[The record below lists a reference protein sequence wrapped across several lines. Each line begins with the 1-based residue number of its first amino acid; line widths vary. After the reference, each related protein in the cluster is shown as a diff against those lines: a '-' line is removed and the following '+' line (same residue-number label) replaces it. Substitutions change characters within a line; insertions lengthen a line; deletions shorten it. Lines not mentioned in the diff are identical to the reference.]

1 MLQTGNI
8 FTDILSIVSI
18 IFPLL
23 PAGIIFVKKVYRN
36 ETLNFLMILC
46 LLNFVKNFLLFVPT
60 IDISSQNVIT
70 SIFTLFE
77 LVILVQ
83 LFKQALAE
91 KIKKIANIF
100 LIAFL
105 SVVITCY
112 LFEGANQ
119 RFYALEILKSTIV
132 IFAAILCLAQVISSS
147 NLNIL
152 NEPLFWISTGSLF
165 YFSISILMN
174 ALSWYYVLLPRE
186 SFMEKEVFL
195 GIGSIT
201 KYFLYTLA
209 VLFYKEPFDEKEDT
223 SPF

>member
-60 IDISSQNVIT
+60 LDISSQNVIT

-83 LFKQALAE
+83 LFKQALAD

-186 SFMEKEVFL
+186 SFMEKEIFL

-201 KYFLYTLA
+201 KYILYTLA
-209 VLFYKEPFDEKEDT
+209 VLFYNEPFDEKEDT